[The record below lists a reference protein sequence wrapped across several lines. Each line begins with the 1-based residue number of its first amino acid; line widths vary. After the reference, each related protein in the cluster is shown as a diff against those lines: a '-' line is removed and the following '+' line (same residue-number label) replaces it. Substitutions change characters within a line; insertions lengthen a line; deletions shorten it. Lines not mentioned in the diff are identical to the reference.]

1 MAHYERY
8 LIASPCDPGNCH
20 IYFSVQRKGLPAAIA
35 LARETGRVLV
45 LPPLEW
51 YVDQAQLMAN
61 AFLRQTPVPRF
72 TRWSDLFDLT
82 HLRHHLPVIELQE
95 LRSSSSAP
103 TAAAGTL
110 IIDAAVLDTAAAPS
124 ASRAETGLNSAFAER
139 ACPLMADHGLL
150 ANLSRAS
157 PSLHYRGQLWE
168 APAIIREL
176 RCGTLSLRA
185 GGTAVG
191 EWFDQARIVA
201 AFGVGRPGGH
211 LNLGSD
217 AVHREMV
224 EAMPP
229 ARRAPHPPVRF
240 PTSHMC
246 RCVDRIAE
254 RLIPSHMCRF
264 VDRTPRASY

>member
-1 MAHYERY
+1 MQNERY

-20 IYFSVQRKGLPAAIA
+20 IYFSVQRKCLPAAIA

-82 HLRHHLPVIELQE
+82 YLQHHLPVIELQE

-103 TAAAGTL
+103 TAAAGAL
-110 IIDAAVLDTAAAPS
+110 IIDAAVLDTASVAS
-124 ASRAETGLNSAFAER
+124 FSRAETDVGGAFEEQP
-139 ACPLMADHGLL
+139 CPLTAAHGLL
-150 ANLSRAS
+150 ANLSRVS
-157 PSLHYRGQLWE
+157 PSRQYRGQLWE
-168 APAIIREL
+168 APTIIRQL
-176 RCGTLSLRA
+176 RCGALSPRP
-185 GGTAVG
+185 GGTVVG

-201 AFGVGRPGGH
+201 AFGLGRPGGH
-211 LNLGSD
+211 SNLGSD
-217 AVHREMV
+217 AAHREIV

-229 ARRAPHPPVRF
+229 ARRAPNTHVRMRHRLS
-240 PTSHMC
+240 T
-246 RCVDRIAE
+246 CVD
-254 RLIPSHMCRF
+254 
-264 VDRTPRASY
+264 V